1 MKRFL
6 LLISALFLLL
16 SPEVRAQKSVTVTG
30 QVVGDDGLPV
40 VAAAVMVAGTS
51 NGVTTDAEG
60 KYVIKG
66 VKIDDVLIFNSLG
79 YVEQRVKYDGNKNIN
94 IVLKTDS
101 QMINETVVI
110 GYGTAA
116 KSDLTGSVGVVEMD
130 KVVSPIAV
138 SADQALQGRI
148 AGVDIM
154 SNGGEP
160 GG

>member
-66 VKIDDVLIFNSLG
+66 V
-79 YVEQRVKYDGNKNIN
+79 
-94 IVLKTDS
+94 
-101 QMINETVVI
+101 
-110 GYGTAA
+110 
-116 KSDLTGSVGVVEMD
+116 
-130 KVVSPIAV
+130 
-138 SADQALQGRI
+138 
-148 AGVDIM
+148 
-154 SNGGEP
+154 
-160 GG
+160 